1 MPINS
6 ELLAIL
12 VCPLSHA
19 PLVEDGD
26 FLVSTDAET
35 RRRYRVVDGIPNL
48 LISDSQE
55 LDEATW
61 RGIMERH
68 RTAPKK

>member
-19 PLVEDGD
+19 SLVEEGD
-26 FLVSTDAET
+26 FLVSTDAAT
-35 RRRYRVVDGIPNL
+35 RRRYRVVDGIPNF

-61 RGIMERH
+61 GEIMGRH
-68 RTAPKK
+68 STSAKK

>member
-6 ELLAIL
+6 ELLGIL

-19 PLVEDGD
+19 LLVEDGD

-61 RGIMERH
+61 RGIMERR
-68 RTAPKK
+68 RTAAKK